1 MPDITD
7 FSESEVGKT
16 YATGFFD
23 TELAD
28 NSLASFP
35 SGDDFSWEE
44 LSFWVDGCDSDNYA
58 EVKIINTD
66 NPVEILKSFKYTTNG
81 RKELDLSQYPEIPE
95 TQDIQIRVEITTF
108 V

>member
-35 SGDDFSWEE
+35 SGNDFSWGE

-58 EVKIINTD
+58 EVKILDEN
-66 NPVEILKSFKYTTNG
+66 NEILVGFKYTTNG
-81 RKELDLSQYPEIPE
+81 RKELDLSQYPEISE
-95 TQDIQIRVEITTF
+95 TADIHIRMEITTY